1 VSGYTAAV
9 LTLLAI
15 NVIAAYAAWLPL
27 AAGQVNL
34 GMAGFMATGAYAS
47 AVMSNEYEWPVAA
60 AVATG
65 ALAAGLLA
73 FLIGGPVLRTRG
85 LYLALATL
93 AFNEVVR
100 GILINLDVVGGAA
113 GYPVIE
119 HLGLVPIAACAIGV
133 ILLGWWLSVSRFG
146 MTLHAIE
153 QDETVSSLFGV
164 HVPFTQLG
172 AFAIGGALAGL
183 AGALYGF
190 QFNFVEAQHFSVLLS
205 VTIVLSVVLGGT
217 QTAWGPLI
225 GAAFFTL
232 LPELFRG
239 AAAWRYV
246 LFAAAVILVM
256 AVRPQ
261 GVVTRADLI
270 RLRGLFRRA
279 RTA

>member
-1 VSGYTAAV
+1 VSGYTAAI

-15 NVIAAYAAWLPL
+15 NIIAAYAAWLPL

-34 GMAGFMATGAYAS
+34 GTAGFMAIGAYSS
-47 AVMSNEYEWPVAA
+47 AVLSNEFEWSL
-60 AVATG
+60 ATSI
-65 ALAAGLLA
+65 AAGA
-73 FLIGGPVLRTRG
+73 VCAGGFAMAIGGPVLRTRG

-113 GYPVIE
+113 GYPVIG
-119 HLGLVPIAACAIGV
+119 HVGLVPIAACAAGV
-133 ILLGWWLSVSRFG
+133 FLLALWLGASRLG
-146 MTLHAIE
+146 MNLHAIE
-153 QDETVSSLFGV
+153 QDETVTALFGV
-164 HVPFTQLG
+164 HVPFTQLA
-172 AFAIGGALAGL
+172 AFTIGGAMAGL
-183 AGALYGF
+183 AGGLYGHHF
-190 QFNFVEAQHFSVLLS
+190 SFIEGQHFNVLLS

-217 QTAWGPLI
+217 QTVWGPAI

-232 LPELFRG
+232 LPEIFRG

-261 GVVTRADLI
+261 GLVTRADLM
-270 RLRGLFRRA
+270 RLRQRGRPA
-279 RTA
+279 

>member
-1 VSGYTAAV
+1 VSGYTAAI

-15 NVIAAYAAWLPL
+15 NLIAAYAAWLPL

-34 GMAGFMATGAYAS
+34 GTAGFMATGAYSS
-47 AVMSNEYEWPVAA
+47 AVLSNEFDWPVWG
-60 AVATG
+60 AVAAGSG
-65 ALAAGLLA
+65 AACLLA
-73 FLIGGPVLRTRG
+73 LVIGSAVLRTRG

-113 GYPVIE
+113 GYPVIAYV
-119 HLGLVPIAACAIGV
+119 GLLPIACAAAGTV
-133 ILLGWWLSVSRFG
+133 LLAIWLGASRFG
-146 MTLHAIE
+146 MTLHAVE
-153 QDETVSSLFGV
+153 QDETMSGLFGV
-164 HVPFTQLG
+164 HVPLMQLA
-172 AFAIGGALAGL
+172 AFAVGAALAGL
-183 AGALYGF
+183 AGGLYAHHFSFIEG
-190 QFNFVEAQHFSVLLS
+190 QHFSVLLS

-217 QTAWGPLI
+217 QTVWGPAL

-239 AAAWRYV
+239 AASWRYV

-261 GVVTRADLI
+261 GLVTRADLR
-270 RLRGLFRRA
+270 RLRRRPV
-279 RTA
+279 

>member
-1 VSGYTAAV
+1 MSGYTAAI

-15 NVIAAYAAWLPL
+15 NIIAAYAAWLPL

-34 GMAGFMATGAYAS
+34 GTAGFMAIGAYSS
-47 AVMSNEYEWPVAA
+47 AVLSNEFEWSLPMAIAA
-60 AVATG
+60 GAVCAG
-65 ALAAGLLA
+65 GLALA
-73 FLIGGPVLRTRG
+73 IGGPVLRTRG

-113 GYPVIE
+113 GYPVIG
-119 HLGLVPIAACAIGV
+119 HIGLAPIAACAAGV
-133 ILLGWWLSVSRFG
+133 FLLALWLGVSRLG
-146 MTLHAIE
+146 MNLHAIE
-153 QDETVSSLFGV
+153 QDETVTALFGV
-164 HVPFTQLG
+164 HVPFTQLA

-183 AGALYGF
+183 AGGLYGHHF
-190 QFNFVEAQHFSVLLS
+190 SFIEGQHFNVLLS

-217 QTAWGPLI
+217 QTVWGPAI

-232 LPELFRG
+232 LPEIFRG

-256 AVRPQ
+256 AIRPQ
-261 GVVTRADLI
+261 GLVTRADLM
-270 RLRGLFRRA
+270 RLRRA
-279 RTA
+279 VRPA

>member
-1 VSGYTAAV
+1 MSGYTAAI
-9 LTLLAI
+9 LTILAI
-15 NVIAAYAAWLPL
+15 NLIAAYAAWLPL

-34 GMAGFMATGAYAS
+34 GTAGFMATGAYAS
-47 AVMSNEYEWPVAA
+47 AVLSNELEWPLWGAIGA
-60 AVATG
+60 G

-73 FLIGGPVLRTRG
+73 VVIGAAVLRTRG

-100 GILINLDVVGGAA
+100 GVLINLEVVGGAA
-113 GYPVIE
+113 GYPVIGYV
-119 HLGLVPIAACAIGV
+119 GLLPIALCAGGV
-133 ILLGWWLSVSRFG
+133 FLLALWLSASRLG

-153 QDETVSSLFGV
+153 QDETMSGLFGV
-164 HVPFTQLG
+164 HVPLTQLA
-172 AFAIGGALAGL
+172 AFAIGAVLAGL
-183 AGALYGF
+183 AGGLYGHHF
-190 QFNFVEAQHFSVLLS
+190 SFVEGQHFSVLLS

-217 QTAWGPLI
+217 QTVWGPAI

-239 AAAWRYV
+239 AEGWRYV

-261 GVVTRADLI
+261 GVVTRGML
-270 RLRGLFRRA
+270 RRA
-279 RTA
+279 MFPRRRAA

>member
-1 VSGYTAAV
+1 MSGYTAAI

-15 NVIAAYAAWLPL
+15 NIIAAYAAWLPL

-34 GMAGFMATGAYAS
+34 GTAGFMAIGAYSS
-47 AVMSNEYEWPVAA
+47 AVLSNEFEWSL
-60 AVATG
+60 ATSI
-65 ALAAGLLA
+65 AAGA
-73 FLIGGPVLRTRG
+73 VCAGGFAMAIGGPVLRTRG

-113 GYPVIE
+113 GYPVIG
-119 HLGLVPIAACAIGV
+119 HVGLVPIAACAAGV
-133 ILLGWWLSVSRFG
+133 FLLALWLGASRLG
-146 MTLHAIE
+146 MNLHAIE
-153 QDETVSSLFGV
+153 QDETVTALFGV
-164 HVPFTQLG
+164 HVPFTQLA
-172 AFAIGGALAGL
+172 AFTIGGAMAGL
-183 AGALYGF
+183 AGGLYGHHF
-190 QFNFVEAQHFSVLLS
+190 SFIEGQHFNVLLS

-217 QTAWGPLI
+217 QTVWGPAI

-232 LPELFRG
+232 LPEIFRG

-261 GVVTRADLI
+261 GLVTRADLM
-270 RLRGLFRRA
+270 RLRQRGRPA
-279 RTA
+279 

>member
-1 VSGYTAAV
+1 MSGYTAAI

-15 NVIAAYAAWLPL
+15 NIIAAYAAWLPL

-34 GMAGFMATGAYAS
+34 GTAGFMAIGAYSS
-47 AVMSNEYEWPVAA
+47 AVLSNEFEWSLATSIAA
-60 AVATG
+60 G
-65 ALAAGLLA
+65 ALCAGGFA
-73 FLIGGPVLRTRG
+73 MAIGGPVLRTRG

-113 GYPVIE
+113 GYPVIG
-119 HLGLVPIAACAIGV
+119 HVGLVPIAACAAGV
-133 ILLGWWLSVSRFG
+133 FLLALWLGASRLG
-146 MTLHAIE
+146 MNLHAIE
-153 QDETVSSLFGV
+153 QDETVTALFGV
-164 HVPFTQLG
+164 HVPFTQLA
-172 AFAIGGALAGL
+172 AFTIGGAMAGL
-183 AGALYGF
+183 AGGLYGHHF
-190 QFNFVEAQHFSVLLS
+190 SFIEGQHFNVLLS

-217 QTAWGPLI
+217 QTVWGPAI

-232 LPELFRG
+232 LPEIFRG

-261 GVVTRADLI
+261 GLVTRADLM
-270 RLRGLFRRA
+270 RLRQRGRPA
-279 RTA
+279 

>member
-1 VSGYTAAV
+1 MSGYTAAI

-15 NVIAAYAAWLPL
+15 NIIAAYAAWLPL

-34 GMAGFMATGAYAS
+34 GTAGFMAIGAYSS
-47 AVMSNEYEWPVAA
+47 AVLSNEFEWSLPMAI
-60 AVATG
+60 
-65 ALAAGLLA
+65 AAGAVCAGGLA
-73 FLIGGPVLRTRG
+73 MAIGGPVLRTRG

-113 GYPVIE
+113 GYPVIG
-119 HLGLVPIAACAIGV
+119 HLGLVPIAASAAGV
-133 ILLGWWLSVSRFG
+133 FLLALWLGASRLG
-146 MTLHAIE
+146 MNLHAIE
-153 QDETVSSLFGV
+153 QDETVTALFGV
-164 HVPFTQLG
+164 HVPFTQLA
-172 AFAIGGALAGL
+172 AFTIGGVLAGL
-183 AGALYGF
+183 AGGLYGHHF
-190 QFNFVEAQHFSVLLS
+190 SFIEGQHFSVLLS

-217 QTAWGPLI
+217 QTVWGPAI

-232 LPELFRG
+232 LPEIFRG

-261 GVVTRADLI
+261 GLVTRADLM
-270 RLRGLFRRA
+270 RLRRA
-279 RTA
+279 VRLA